1 MSFELHPRL
10 DKGTHFIGKSGTCQI
25 RLKDN
30 ATFPWL
36 IIVPETAEGIEDLHE
51 LPADQF
57 AEVVFLIRQVSQFMS
72 DYFKPDK
79 LNVACIGNIIRQMH
93 VHLVGRSSDDPAW
106 PGTVWADIP
115 KAHYEAD
122 DVIEICVKARLLLGL
137 SGEV

>member
-25 RLKDN
+25 LLKDN

-79 LNVACIGNIIRQMH
+79 LNVACIGNIVRQMH

-115 KAHYEAD
+115 KAPYEAD
-122 DVIEICVKARLLLGL
+122 DVIEICVRARLLLGL
-137 SGEV
+137 NGEV